1 MRTALAR
8 TRGASGA
15 VADLSTGAVR
25 ELREET
31 SKEDDK
37 WGPGVS
43 DSKEGLSLTKGT
55 QC

>member
-15 VADLSTGAVR
+15 VSDLSTGAVR
-25 ELREET
+25 ELREEM
-31 SKEDDK
+31 SEEYDR

-43 DSKEGLSLTKGT
+43 DSKEGFSLTKGT